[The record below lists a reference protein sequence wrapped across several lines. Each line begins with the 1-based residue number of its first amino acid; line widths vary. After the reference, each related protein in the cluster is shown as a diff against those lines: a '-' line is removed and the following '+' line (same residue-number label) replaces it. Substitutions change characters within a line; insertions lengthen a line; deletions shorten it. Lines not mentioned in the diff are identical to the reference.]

1 VKTTIEIPDP
11 VFRQAKSKAAERGQ
25 TLREFVTEA
34 LQDKLSRRA
43 VPSAVSRPGWMRGFG
58 ALRKL
63 GKETARV
70 QAEIDREFEVLEPE
84 DRL

>member
-1 VKTTIEIPDP
+1 MKTTVEIPDP
-11 VFRQAKSKAAERGQ
+11 VFRRTKSKAAERGQ

-43 VPSAVSRPGWMRGFG
+43 GAAALARPGWMRGFG
-58 ALRKL
+58 ALRRL
-63 GKETARV
+63 RKETARV
-70 QAEIDREFEVLEPE
+70 QAEIDHAFGIVEPE